1 MQIVDR
7 NLTLAKDLR
16 GGLVAFLGSA
26 YIAVL
31 IPALLRSGAD
41 SAPITAVAG
50 TALACAVG
58 CVLFGLVTRLPF
70 AVGPGSVE
78 DSMYI
83 IQSSHP
89 QAIVQVPLRETA
101 NV

>member
-7 NLTLAKDLR
+7 NLPLAKALR
-16 GGLVAFLGSA
+16 DGLVAFLGS
-26 YIAVL
+26 IAVL

-58 CVLFGLVTRLPF
+58 CVIFGLVTRLPF
-70 AVGPGSVE
+70 AMGPVGVE
-78 DSMYI
+78 DAPCI
-83 IQSSHP
+83 TQSSQP
-89 QAIVQVPLRETA
+89 QPLVRMPLRETA